1 MMREFVL
8 TLTFNLDRK
17 TSTAAFSWVSGSSTA
32 PAVAGLSPGKY
43 RPANSRTHEIGD
55 KMQPEN
61 VSSACLSAPGFLSG
75 GIFELNSGR
84 SHSFR
89 SLVTWAASVRERR
102 ISISV

>member
-8 TLTFNLDRK
+8 TVTFNLDRK
-17 TSTAAFSWVSGSSTA
+17 ISTAAFSSLAGLSMATV
-32 PAVAGLSPGKY
+32 VAELSPGKY

-61 VSSACLSAPGFLSG
+61 VSSACSSAPGFLSG

-89 SLVTWAASVRERR
+89 SLATWAASVRE
-102 ISISV
+102 